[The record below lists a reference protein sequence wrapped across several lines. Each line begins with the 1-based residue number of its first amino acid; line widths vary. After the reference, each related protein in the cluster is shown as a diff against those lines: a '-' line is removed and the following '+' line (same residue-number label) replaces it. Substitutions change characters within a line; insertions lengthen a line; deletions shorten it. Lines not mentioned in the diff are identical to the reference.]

1 MNLSRRA
8 REPAV
13 AGRDGRAPVRPATPA
28 VPGARLLGLQASAGN
43 LAVTGLL
50 GVHRQPDPAPDP
62 APEPEIP
69 IAERVAD
76 AKELV
81 TKGDIDAPAFAKY
94 RASTT
99 GTVADVVQRLW
110 RDDLYLVDVDLNG
123 VGIAK
128 KADRKLVQ
136 DLKALVQARVAKT
149 LTAKLVDLR
158 KQIAT
163 SGPKISDQIDSIL
176 KEAPMWAE
184 GPVANTVFADRL
196 YDLWV
201 GPVPIGNNPPAGA
214 RDLWSALQNAAVTSV
229 RGKRKERMAPAA
241 VKALDATEVGAVKTL
256 LDPSTTWVVT
266 PADTD
271 DLTDK
276 VAAAL
281 SRPTNHADTAWK
293 ELRGRMSTLIHAAE
307 TEVVNA
313 TIPQS
318 SNKLKPESWA
328 TFRDRYVATTTKPIW
343 TYHRDNIVDAEIL
356 GVKYSKSVAGQ
367 GMHKDV
373 VAALPLLEQSAMRLG
388 GFKTKADLLKANQ
401 RPGSEFRF
409 EAMSHPPWMSRA
421 RHLSFHGTGR
431 AMDFR
436 AYTNPDFGGATHQ
449 LVSILGGGELSELS
463 AGSTTQ
469 RAELQKVA
477 THNADVTRMRN
488 DLQAQLATETDA
500 QKRTQLESDIKR
512 LDDHLRDSVLD
523 DPPTTTPANEL
534 TKRVRGRARETH
546 AKVKEIEAR
555 FQSTWAAINLMRAMP
570 FVDESMIVAMIG
582 QQVDDAANE
591 AKRALEAAKQ
601 AKSPDVAT
609 LQRRVARIE
618 EVQKLLNDPKQAAG
632 RTEMLAKTESLSR
645 SGITDM
651 PSWMIEAFAERGW
664 QWGMWGGFADAMHFD
679 YMGPVADV
687 RPEAQYL

>member
-1 MNLSRRA
+1 MTRRA
-8 REPAV
+8 REPA
-13 AGRDGRAPVRPATPA
+13 APNRDGRPSARTATTATPA
-28 VPGARLLGLQASAGN
+28 ARLLGLQASAGN
-43 LAVTGLL
+43 WAVAGLL

-62 APEPEIP
+62 APAEIP
-69 IAERVAD
+69 IPERVAD
-76 AKELV
+76 AKALV
-81 TKGDIDAPAFAKY
+81 TKGDIDAPAFEKY
-94 RASTT
+94 RVSTT
-99 GTVADVVQRLW
+99 GTVADVVQKLW
-110 RDDLYLVDVDLNG
+110 WDDLYLVDVDPNG

-128 KADRKLVQ
+128 KADQKLVK
-136 DLKALVQARVAKT
+136 DLKTLVQARVAKALST
-149 LTAKLVDLR
+149 KLADLR
-158 KQIAT
+158 KQLAT
-163 SGPKISDQIDSIL
+163 SGPTISDQIDEIL

-196 YDLWV
+196 YRLWV

-214 RDLWSALQNAAVTSV
+214 RELWSSLQSAAVSSV
-229 RGKRKERMAPAA
+229 RRKREERMAPAA
-241 VKALDATEVGAVKTL
+241 VKALDATEVGAVRTL
-256 LDPSTTWVVT
+256 LDQSTTWVVT

-271 DLTDK
+271 GLTDK

-281 SRPTNHADTAWK
+281 NRPTSHADTAWK
-293 ELRGRMSTLIHAAE
+293 ELRGKMSALIFAAE
-307 TEVVNA
+307 TEAINA

-328 TFRDRYVATTTKPIW
+328 EYRDRYVATTTKPIW
-343 TYHRDNIVDAEIL
+343 TYYRDNIVDAEIL

-373 VAALPLLEQSAMRLG
+373 AAALPLLEQSAMRLG
-388 GFKTKADLLKANQ
+388 GFATKGDLLKANQ
-401 RPGSEFRF
+401 RPGTEWRF
-409 EAMSHPPWMSRA
+409 EAMSHPPWMSQA

-436 AYTNPDFGGATHQ
+436 SLTNPDFRGATHQ

-469 RAELQKVA
+469 RVELQQVA
-477 THNADVTRMRN
+477 THNADVIRMRD
-488 DLQAQLATETDA
+488 DLRARLATETDV

-512 LDDHLRDSVLD
+512 LDDHLRDSVD
-523 DPPTTTPANEL
+523 DTLTNTPANEL
-534 TKRVRGRARETH
+534 TKRVRDRATKTH

-555 FQSTWAAINLMRAMP
+555 FQSTWAAINLMRDMP
-570 FVDESMIVAMIG
+570 FVDEGMIVAMIG
-582 QQVDDAANE
+582 QQVDEAADD

-618 EVQKLLNDPKQAAG
+618 EVRTLLNDPKQAAG
-632 RTEMLAKTESLSR
+632 RTAMLAKVESLSR

-651 PSWMIEAFAERGW
+651 PAWMVQAFAERGW